1 MDLKVTVTPTSN
13 TSFAGQAPSPVRF
26 KDVIV
31 TVHGIGQ
38 QIRYSTVRYV
48 ATQLAGL
55 PAMLGKSAYRPV
67 APQPLGYFHS
77 EVKAITSVV
86 VVDDS
91 PKLAGDL
98 ARVGFAEV

>member
-1 MDLKVTVTPTSN
+1 MNGRCFVSTVDPMKLQVTVTPTTG
-13 TSFAGQAPSPVRF
+13 TSFAGQAPTPVRF

-48 ATQLAGL
+48 ATQLAGSQAL
-55 PAMLGKSAYRPV
+55 RGPGTYRPV

-86 VVDDS
+86 VV
-91 PKLAGDL
+91 
-98 ARVGFAEV
+98 